1 MKHATQ
7 VELVHRA
14 FALLERQVEEMN
26 DAPFFNPIAHY
37 TAASVVRREQTLLFE
52 QRPWLLGP
60 VDRLRE
66 PGSYRTDNLNG
77 TPLLIVRGQDG
88 VLRGF
93 INVCRHRGAPIATGE
108 GRGNGFFTCPFHAWS
123 YDAQGRLV
131 ATTPQA
137 AFPGLPESRQQ
148 LTPIT
153 VVEQFGLVWLCQ
165 ESNGLSDPAL
175 GALGSELESYGL
187 VHYQHYLT
195 HHSVRGMNWKLAID
209 GFLENGH
216 FPVLHASTIA
226 PLFIPR
232 ISLFDGFGAHLRIA
246 YPRLSL
252 LELRDQPEAEWDFL
266 RHSAIVYVLFPN
278 AVLIWQ
284 GDHFEMFRFFP
295 DEVRAD
301 RCRVQASLYCPQPAL
316 TEKARAHWDRNM
328 ELLVR
333 TVDEEDFPLAEQIQR
348 GFAATTRQDIVF
360 GRNEPALAYFHQQIQ
375 AALHGP

>member
-1 MKHATQ
+1 MGSPHGQGAFSMKHATQ

-14 FALLERQVEEMN
+14 FA
-26 DAPFFNPIAHY
+26 
-37 TAASVVRREQTLLFE
+37 
-52 QRPWLLGP
+52 
-60 VDRLRE
+60 
-66 PGSYRTDNLNG
+66 
-77 TPLLIVRGQDG
+77 
-88 VLRGF
+88 
-93 INVCRHRGAPIATGE
+93 
-108 GRGNGFFTCPFHAWS
+108 
-123 YDAQGRLV
+123 
-131 ATTPQA
+131 
-137 AFPGLPESRQQ
+137 
-148 LTPIT
+148 
-153 VVEQFGLVWLCQ
+153 
-165 ESNGLSDPAL
+165 
-175 GALGSELESYGL
+175 
-187 VHYQHYLT
+187 
-195 HHSVRGMNWKLAID
+195 
-209 GFLENGH
+209 
-216 FPVLHASTIA
+216 
-226 PLFIPR
+226 
-232 ISLFDGFGAHLRIA
+232 
-246 YPRLSL
+246 L

-316 TEKARAHWDRNM
+316 TDKARAHWDRNM